1 MRGTSIVN
9 VSLGAQRVMT
19 LRTKRSAYDSEQER
33 QPTARQAQRIPM
45 PHSSIF
51 ILGPGT
57 NRRWLHGIR
66 ADKRRP
72 VERSDEEKAFGGE
85 RISITFRQIGTFTE
99 TTSGKIWG
107 QGARSK
113 SRKDAGAISRNS
125 AEMES
130 MIIAFGK
137 ENHQAEFDWDAEYG
151 AGFNVVNLVTNVTQ
165 LFLCKDEIANLR
177 IKLAILQGKVPCSMI
192 KANPTGHTN
201 RKTANRPK
209 TIFTLSGSENP
220 VFRDVDESSS
230 EVVGDLAILFY
241 LGKFYPIMPAG
252 EASAKQ
258 MHRLQALAFTRV
270 TQANELLY
278 LWQEFCSSSTIAPT
292 EKLGSLHRHAPGQ
305 PDVPDGSPL
314 SDLEAAMEIWEGYAE
329 ATEYIGGG
337 DFYTVIDCAFWPV
350 LNDIIRKWEDWS
362 ERRYPFLT
370 AYYLRVAEKESVM
383 EAMAYTVE

>member
-1 MRGTSIVN
+1 MRETSIVN
-9 VSLGAQRVMT
+9 VSLGAQRMMT
-19 LRTKRSAYDSEQER
+19 LRTKKSAHDSEQER
-33 QPTARQAQRIPM
+33 QPTARQTQRIPM
-45 PHSSIF
+45 PHNSIF

-72 VERSDEEKAFGGE
+72 VERSEEEKAFGGE

-113 SRKDAGAISRNS
+113 SRKDAGTISTNS

-137 ENHQAEFDWDAEYG
+137 ENHQAEFGWDGEYG
-151 AGFNVVNLVTNVTQ
+151 AGFNVVNLVTSVTQ

-177 IKLAILQGKVPCSMI
+177 IKLAILEGGVPCSMI
-192 KANPTGHTN
+192 KGNPTGPTN
-201 RKTANRPK
+201 RKFANKPK
-209 TIFTLSGSENP
+209 SIFTLSGSETP

-241 LGKFYPIMPAG
+241 VGRFYPIMPAG

-278 LWQEFCSSSTIAPT
+278 LWLELCSSSTIAPVGKT
-292 EKLGSLHRHAPGQ
+292 PSLHHQEPGQ
-305 PDVPDGSPL
+305 PDVPGESPL

-350 LNDIIRKWEDWS
+350 LDDIIRKWENWN
-362 ERRYPFLT
+362 EGRYPFLAT
-370 AYYLRVAEKESVM
+370 YYHKVAEKESVK
-383 EAMAYTVE
+383 EALAYTAE